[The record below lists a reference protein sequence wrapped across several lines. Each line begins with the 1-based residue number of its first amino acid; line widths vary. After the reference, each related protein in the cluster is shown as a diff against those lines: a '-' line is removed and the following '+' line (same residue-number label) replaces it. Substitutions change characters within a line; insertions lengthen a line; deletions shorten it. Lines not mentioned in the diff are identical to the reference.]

1 MSRSSNLFFDLSHFA
16 MLEAS
21 GDDAAD
27 FLQNQ
32 LTCDIN
38 KLPPDEWCFCGWC
51 LPNGRTICTFIL
63 FRRDDR
69 FYFILPAMLKDKIM
83 KRLGMYILRA
93 EVTLKDVSEDFALLG
108 LSGESIESTLKVSN
122 ITFDNNGYSV
132 HTNADLSV
140 LGLWNSTPRCIVI
153 CPIDRLSTL
162 SKRIRI
168 AFEEGDRSTWS
179 LLDIEAGIPWI
190 TEAISEAFIPQMLNL
205 DRMQGLSFQKGCYP
219 GQEVISRLY
228 FRGELKRRL
237 YLGQGEG
244 SITPGAG
251 DQLEVTDSGK
261 LAGDIVDAER
271 HPDGGFRFL
280 AVTQI
285 DAAEKH
291 SLRLRGGENNP
302 VSLQPLHYPESH
314 PH

>member
-16 MLEAS
+16 MLETS
-21 GDDAAD
+21 GDDTVD
-27 FLQNQ
+27 FLHNQ
-32 LTCDIN
+32 LTCDVKN
-38 KLPPDEWCFCGWC
+38 LPADEWCFCGWC
-51 LPNGRTICTFIL
+51 LPNGRVICTFIL
-63 FRRDDR
+63 FRRGDR
-69 FYFILPAMLKDKIM
+69 FYLILPAMLKDKVV
-83 KRLGMYILRA
+83 KRLGMYILQA
-93 EVTLKDVSEDFALLG
+93 DVTLKDVSEDYALLG
-108 LSGESIESTLKVSN
+108 LSGESIESTLKANN

-132 HTNADLSV
+132 WTNDDLSV
-140 LGLWNSTPRCIVI
+140 LGLWNPIPRCIVI
-153 CPIDRLSTL
+153 CPIDKLSTL
-162 SKRIRI
+162 TKRIRI

-237 YLGQGEG
+237 YLGRGEG

-251 DQLEVTDSGK
+251 DQLEQADSGK

-285 DAAEKH
+285 EAAENR
-291 SLRLRGGENNP
+291 SLRLRGDQDIP
-302 VSLQPLHYPESH
+302 VSLQPLNYPESH
-314 PH
+314 IL